1 MNTFTARVI
10 HSLPLLMSAVQIYYR
25 DKMIAVSHLV
35 GTDTIPE
42 HNKQVCS
49 LDCLLSI
56 QLQ

>member
-10 HSLPLLMSAVQIYYR
+10 HSLPLLMSAVQIYHR

-42 HNKQVCS
+42 HNKQVCR
-49 LDCLLSI
+49 LVVY
-56 QLQ
+56 